1 MEKTSHSLKI
11 KTQNTIMIWTAVC
24 LLFCRTIGFGKIISR
39 NKEHM
44 PYEHFSIPVLF
55 LILPAHLSFII
66 ADLIAGSQH
75 RLQSGRIS
83 ILTRTAS

>member
-1 MEKTSHSLKI
+1 
-11 KTQNTIMIWTAVC
+11 MIWTAVC
-24 LLFCRTIGFGKIISR
+24 LLFCRTIGLGKIISR

-44 PYEHFSIPVLF
+44 PFEAFFHTGSFF
-55 LILPAHLSFII
+55 ILPAHLSFIK
-66 ADLIAGSQH
+66 ADLIAGSRH